1 MLDDTDNKE
10 NAPNDTPNDEEKT
23 KMDRELGQTF
33 PASDPPSHSR
43 SGHQRTEDSDK
54 EDSDE

>member
-1 MLDDTDNKE
+1 MTDDKDSKDN
-10 NAPNDTPNDEEKT
+10 TPNDSPNKEEKT

-43 SGHQRTEDSDK
+43 AGHKRTED
-54 EDSDE
+54 EDEN